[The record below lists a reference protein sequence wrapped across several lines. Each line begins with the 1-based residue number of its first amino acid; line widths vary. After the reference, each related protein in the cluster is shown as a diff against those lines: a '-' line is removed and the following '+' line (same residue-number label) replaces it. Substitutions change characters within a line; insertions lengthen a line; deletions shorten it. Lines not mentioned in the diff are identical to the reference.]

1 MRMTTS
7 VASKPQPAAHTVEI
21 SAPVSVIVS
30 QSSKVVLVEMT
41 EAEYQQIIQC
51 HIEAQVAE
59 TGSSDLSSDYPKT
72 VCSPHTPSVCQP
84 VKQCAI
90 SESNNHRSVD
100 VQEIK
105 MQLGYEDMAA
115 SGAELSCSAMEKVMC
130 VIDQTTDLCHQTGG
144 QLRCRRPSPPA
155 RVCLEKRFLSM
166 LCHSTATAGKT
177 TEADTEKWHQQP
189 SATLKDVAVLPVKLA
204 HSSMNRIS
212 NVTQHLENCKP
223 PAGLS
228 DTKLGKRPKSQLDQ
242 TQRREMHNRKERD
255 RRRKIRLCCDQ
266 LNLLVP
272 FCSADTDKATTL
284 KWTTAFLK
292 YIREIHGDSLK
303 QDFQNTF
310 CNTPEL
316 QLKPNC
322 VQEVQHLEKH

>member
-7 VASKPQPAAHTVEI
+7 VSSKPPPAAPIVEI

-41 EAEYQQIIQC
+41 EAENQQIIQC
-51 HIEAQVAE
+51 RIEAQVAE
-59 TGSSDLSSDYPKT
+59 TDSSDLSSDNPKT
-72 VCSPHTPSVCQP
+72 VCSPHTPSG
-84 VKQCAI
+84 KQCVI

-105 MQLGYEDMAA
+105 MQLGYEDTPA
-115 SGAELSCSAMEKVMC
+115 SGAELSCSAMDKVMC
-130 VIDQTTDLCHQTGG
+130 VIDQTTDLCHHQTGG
-144 QLRCRRPSPPA
+144 ELWCRRPSPPA

-166 LCHSTATAGKT
+166 LCHSTVTAGKAT
-177 TEADTEKWHQQP
+177 QADTEKWHQQP
-189 SATLKDVAVLPVKLA
+189 SATLKDVPVLPVKLA
-204 HSSMNRIS
+204 HSSI

-223 PAGLS
+223 HAGLL
-228 DTKLGKRPKSQLDQ
+228 DTKFGKRTKSQLDQ

-255 RRRKIRLCCDQ
+255 RRRKIRLCCDE

-310 CNTPEL
+310 CNTTGLRP
-316 QLKPNC
+316 KPNC
-322 VQEVQHLEKH
+322 VQEVQHLES